1 MATLTEELH
10 FNNEDY
16 QSIEIINVSVYIHPQ
31 VEVLVDDDNDSAEE
45 KEVSVEEKRR
55 LFYKQRLEQINSMFT
70 TSS

>member
-1 MATLTEELH
+1 MAALTDELH
-10 FNNEDY
+10 FNNDDY
-16 QSIEIINVSVYIHPQ
+16 QSIKIINVSVYIHPQ

-70 TSS
+70 ASS